1 MHERM
6 QDIEHAALEK
16 IAMLETELIQLRL
29 VVVICKMLFCK

>member
-29 VVVICKMLFCK
+29 VVVTIFMLFG

>member
-29 VVVICKMLFCK
+29 VVVTTFYVIY